1 MFNIA
6 EIVDYYMKTRDRNIW
21 LKAHDNNIEN
31 YQNMVESVVMQVNQK
46 ANIGGASL
54 RGGARDGIDVDSD
67 VFDIQLK
74 KIDDL
79 FKNSFC

>member
-1 MFNIA
+1 
-6 EIVDYYMKTRDRNIW
+6 
-21 LKAHDNNIEN
+21 
-31 YQNMVESVVMQVNQK
+31 MQVDQK

-54 RGGARDGIDVDSD
+54 RGGARDAIDVDSD